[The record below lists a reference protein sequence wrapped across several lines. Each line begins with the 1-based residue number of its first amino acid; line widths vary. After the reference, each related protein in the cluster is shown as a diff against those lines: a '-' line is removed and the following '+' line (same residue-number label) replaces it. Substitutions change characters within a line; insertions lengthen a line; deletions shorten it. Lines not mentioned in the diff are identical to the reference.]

1 MFFRRIED
9 LRIDHDL
16 TQQQVA
22 DMLGCKR
29 EVYRRYEKGIRTIP
43 IDFLIKLADYFGGST
58 DYLLGREPA
67 ADPLQ
72 GLDITVDRVDNDN
85 FIEAYEKLPE
95 CVKQVFIDTML
106 KLSQAGAE
114 RAKAENLISIRFYES
129 TRVSAGTGLY
139 DDNNE
144 YPSYKQVPKTTLTQ
158 QADFCCYIS
167 GDSMQPMYFDG
178 DLILVKSQ
186 SNVEVGEI
194 GIFEYNDDLYVKQ
207 FGGDELISLNPDYP
221 NIKKSPDIHCQGKVL
236 GKIE

>member
-1 MFFRRIED
+1 MKEQLQT
-9 LRIDHDL
+9 LRKQKGL
-16 TQQQVA
+16 TQGEISDIIGVKLSTYQKYERDVIFPPYDTLIRIA
-22 DMLGCKR
+22 DFYG
-29 EVYRRYEKGIRTIP
+29 VT
-43 IDFLIKLADYFGGST
+43 T

-139 DDNNE
+139 DDNSE

-178 DLILVKSQ
+178 DLILVKSE
-186 SNVEVGEI
+186 SNIEVGEI
-194 GIFEYNDDLYVKQ
+194 GIFEYNGDIYVKQ